1 MFLSNRLQSF
11 LVLLAFNIT
20 FQAAPLS
27 GFAVKPFNMSQAVAQ
42 TSSASKNQADKLIKE
57 GEQLRDSL
65 QLQAALKKFSE
76 ALNIYRQ
83 NNNKAG
89 EGKALNHLG
98 NTYGDLNQVQEALS
112 YYQQGIEVAK
122 ATGDTGLEARIL
134 SNIGLTYRDSGD
146 LTRAIEYCNKAVSV
160 ARKSGNYETEAL
172 ALKGLGAIAITSDI
186 GKGIDYVEQALAAIR
201 KANGTGDDR
210 LRQRNLEASI
220 LMSLGGL
227 YYAIGVGGGLTQT
240 DVTPS
245 QAPGKLL
252 DKSLQYYQ
260 QAAVI
265 AKETGDNFQR
275 GKALS
280 GVGSV
285 YNIRSEFAQAVKS
298 YEQAVEIF
306 KKQGSQIQVR
316 DTLSSLAEVY
326 SNWNN
331 KDKAISYYQQAL
343 AINQA
348 TNNPV
353 TILDNN
359 TSQGLIQVNIA
370 NAYADTSKYE
380 QAIKF
385 YEQAIKT
392 LKTSLNQTGS
402 ISTSNPTEQFLVNKN
417 KLLAN
422 QGIKASYLRLCVAYR
437 TLGQD
442 EASNKACK
450 DASSISASTPEALPQ
465 KTSKELE
472 EAQRSLASAQSVGN
486 RNLEAFALA
495 KIATAYVNLG
505 EKKQAREY
513 FQKAIELARTYPLFE
528 YYALFQAGLFEQNQ
542 QQYNLAINYYK
553 QAAASANKNNQK
565 QEEANIFR
573 QLGTLYYTRKNLPE
587 ATTAL
592 YNAIKVYE
600 SIRVDL
606 TDKNQISIFETQAQV
621 YSLLQKVLV
630 AQNKYQE
637 ALEVS
642 ERGRARA
649 FINLLAARQPQNKN
663 NIPEI
668 LPPTIKDIQKIAKQ
682 QNATFVEYSIKDTDI
697 YIWVVKP
704 TGEIA
709 FQKVN
714 LNSNTPLKDVVA
726 TALDS
731 IGATRGLT
739 VVAPHNKKPEPNA
752 RQKLKAL
759 HELLITPIAQH
770 LPKNPNERVIFVPQ
784 NELFLIP
791 FPALQDN
798 QGKYL
803 IEKHTILTAPS
814 IQLLQLTHER
824 RPSSSQAVLVVGN
837 PIMPGIPVRAG
848 QPPQQLVSLPFAEK
862 EAREIATM
870 LNTKPLIG
878 KDATKSQVK
887 RLMTQA
893 RIIHLATHG
902 LLDDFGDSIPGAI
915 ALAPSSTNLLKTQQ
929 SNDGLLT
936 ASEILNMK
944 LNADLVVL
952 SACQTGQGT
961 LTGDGVI
968 GLSRS
973 LIAAGTKSVV
983 VSLWSVDDASTK
995 LLMTEFY
1002 RQMQKNPDKGAAL
1015 RQAML
1020 VTMKQYP
1027 SPEHWSAFTL
1037 IGESI

>member
-1 MFLSNRLQSF
+1 
-11 LVLLAFNIT
+11 
-20 FQAAPLS
+20 
-27 GFAVKPFNMSQAVAQ
+27 MSQAVAQ
-42 TSSASKNQADKLIKE
+42 TSSDSNNQADKLIKQ
-57 GEQLRDSL
+57 GEKLRDSL
-65 QLQAALKKFSE
+65 QLQAALKKFEE
-76 ALNIYRQ
+76 ALSIARKNK
-83 NNNKAG
+83 NKAF
-89 EGKALNHLG
+89 EGKALNNIG
-98 NTYGDLNQVQEALS
+98 NVYADLNQAQQAIS
-112 YYQQGIEVAK
+112 YYQQGLEVAK
-122 ATGDTGLEARIL
+122 ATDNTDLEARIL

-146 LTRAIEYCNKAVSV
+146 SKRALEYCNKALTV
-160 ARKSGNYETEAL
+160 ARRSGNHETEAL
-172 ALKGLGAIAITSDI
+172 AFKGLGAVAITSDI
-186 GKGIDYVEQALAAIR
+186 GKGIEYIEQALVAVR

-210 LRQRNLEASI
+210 LRQRNLEVTI
-220 LMSLGGL
+220 LMSMGGL
-227 YYAIGVGGGLTQT
+227 YYGIGVGGGLTQT

-245 QAPGKLL
+245 QAPGKLI
-252 DKSLQYYQ
+252 DRSLEYYQ

-265 AKETGDNFQR
+265 AKETGDSLQQ

-280 GVGSV
+280 GMGSV
-285 YNIRSEFAQAVKS
+285 YNIRSEFAEAIKS
-298 YEQAVEIF
+298 YEQALEIF
-306 KKQGSQIQVR
+306 KKSDGLQLQVR

-326 SNWNN
+326 VNWNN

-348 TNNPV
+348 IPTNTPV
-353 TILDNN
+353 N
-359 TSQGLIQVNIA
+359 TFVINTQQGLIQVNIA

-385 YEQAIKT
+385 YEQAITT
-392 LKTSLNQTGS
+392 LKTSLNKTGS
-402 ISTSNPTEQFLVNKN
+402 ITTSNLTEQFLLQNN

-422 QGIKASYLRLCVAYR
+422 QGIKVSYIKLCVSYR
-437 TLGQD
+437 VLGQN

-450 DASSISASTPEALPQ
+450 DASSQTASTPETPPK

-472 EAQRSLASAQSVGN
+472 EAQQSLASAQSVGN
-486 RNLEAFALA
+486 RSLEANALA
-495 KIATAYVNLG
+495 KIGNAYADLG
-505 EKKQAREY
+505 EKDRAWEY
-513 FQKAIELARTYPLFE
+513 LQKAIKLAREYPLFE
-528 YYALFQAGLFEQNQ
+528 YFVLFQAGSFQEKQ
-542 QQYNLAINYYK
+542 QQSDLAINYYK
-553 QAAASANKNNQK
+553 QAAASASKRNQK
-565 QEEANIFR
+565 LEEANIYSH
-573 QLGTLYYTRKNLPE
+573 LGTLYHTRKNLPE

-592 YNAIKVYE
+592 YNAIKVFE

-621 YSLLQKVLV
+621 YSLLQQVLV
-630 AQNKYQE
+630 SQNKYQE

-649 FINLLAARQPQNKN
+649 FINLLAARQSQNKSN
-663 NIPEI
+663 LPEI
-668 LPPTIKDIQKIAKQ
+668 LPPTLKDIQKIAKQ
-682 QNATFVEYSIKDTDI
+682 QNATFVEYSISKNKSDI

-704 TGEIA
+704 TGQIEFKQVDI
-709 FQKVN
+709 
-714 LNSNTPLKDVVA
+714 NSNTPLKDIVV

-739 VVAPHNKKPEPNA
+739 VVAPEKKQPQANA
-752 RQKLKAL
+752 TQKLQAL
-759 HELLITPIAQH
+759 HQLLIAPIAQH
-770 LPKNPNERVIFVPQ
+770 LPKNPNEKVIFVPQ

-803 IEKHTILTAPS
+803 VEKHTILTSPS
-814 IQLLQLTHER
+814 IQLLQLTYER
-824 RPSSSQAVLVVGN
+824 RLSSSQGALVVGN
-837 PIMPGIPVRAG
+837 PIMPSIKVRAG

-862 EAREIATM
+862 EAREIATI

-878 KDATKSQVK
+878 KEATKPQVK
-887 RLMTQA
+887 QLMGQA

-902 LLDDFGDSIPGAI
+902 LLDDFGLGIPGAI
-915 ALAPSSTNLLKTQQ
+915 ALAPSSTNLTKAQQ
-929 SNDGLLT
+929 NNDGLLT

-995 LLMTEFY
+995 ILMTEFY

-1020 VTMKQYP
+1020 TTMKQYP
-1027 SPEHWSAFTL
+1027 NPEHWAAFTL

>member
-1 MFLSNRLQSF
+1 MNQ
-11 LVLLAFNIT
+11 T
-20 FQAAPLS
+20 QQA
-27 GFAVKPFNMSQAVAQ
+27 
-42 TSSASKNQADKLIKE
+42 I
-57 GEQLRDSL
+57 
-65 QLQAALKKFSE
+65 
-76 ALNIYRQ
+76 
-83 NNNKAG
+83 
-89 EGKALNHLG
+89 
-98 NTYGDLNQVQEALS
+98 S
-112 YYQQGIEVAK
+112 YYQQGLGVAK
-122 ATGDTGLEARIL
+122 VTNNTDLEARIL

-146 LTRAIEYCNKAVSV
+146 EERAIEYCNKALAV
-160 ARKSGNYETEAL
+160 ARRSGNRETEAL
-172 ALKGLGAIAITSDI
+172 ALKGLGAIAINSDI
-186 GKGIDYVEQALAAIR
+186 GKGIDYAEQALVAVR

-210 LRQRNLEASI
+210 LRQRNLEVTI
-220 LMSLGGL
+220 LMSLAGL
-227 YYAIGVGGGLTQT
+227 YYGIGVGGGLTQRN
-240 DVTPS
+240 VTPS
-245 QAPGKLL
+245 TAPGKLI
-252 DKSLQYYQ
+252 DKSFEYYQ
-260 QAAVI
+260 QAAAI
-265 AKETGDNFQR
+265 AKETGDSLQQ

-280 GVGSV
+280 GMGSV
-285 YNIRSEFAQAVKS
+285 YNIRSEYPEAIKS
-298 YEQAVEIF
+298 YEQALGIF
-306 KKQGSQIQVR
+306 KNSQGLQLQLR

-326 SNWNN
+326 GNWNN
-331 KDKAISYYQQAL
+331 KVAAIAYYQQAL

-348 TNNPV
+348 IPTNTPV
-353 TILDNN
+353 ATFVNN
-359 TSQGLIQVNIA
+359 TQQGLIQVNIA

-392 LKTSLNQTGS
+392 LQTSLNQTGS
-402 ISTSNPTEQFLVNKN
+402 ITTSNPTEQFLLQNN

-422 QGIKASYLRLCVAYR
+422 QGIKASYLKLCISYK

-442 EASNKACK
+442 DASKKACQ
-450 DASSISASTPEALPQ
+450 DASSQIGATPETPPK

-472 EAQRSLASAQSVGN
+472 EAQQSLASAQSVGN
-486 RNLEAFALA
+486 RSLEAYALA
-495 KIATAYVNLG
+495 KIGNAYANLG
-505 EKKQAREY
+505 EKDQAWEY
-513 FQKAIELARTYPLFE
+513 FQKAIKLARTYPLFE
-528 YYALFQAGLFEQNQ
+528 YFVLFQAGSFQEKQ
-542 QQYNLAINYYK
+542 QQYDLAINYYK
-553 QAAASANKNNQK
+553 QGAASANKSNQK
-565 QEEANIFR
+565 QEEANIYR
-573 QLGTLYYTRKNLPE
+573 QLGTLYYSRNNLPE

-606 TDKNQISIFETQAQV
+606 IDKNQISIFETQAQV
-621 YSLLQKVLV
+621 YNLLQQVLV

-649 FINLLAARQPQNKN
+649 FINLLAARQPQAQNKSN
-663 NIPEI
+663 LPEI

-682 QNATFVEYSIKDTDI
+682 QKATFVEYSISKDNSYI

-704 TGEIA
+704 TGEVA
-709 FQKVN
+709 FQKVDFKA
-714 LNSNTPLKDVVA
+714 NTPLKDVVA

-739 VVAPHNKKPEPNA
+739 VVAPENKKPQVNA
-752 RQKLKAL
+752 TRKLQAL
-759 HELLITPIAQH
+759 HQLLIAPIAQH

-798 QGKYL
+798 EGKYL
-803 IEKHTILTAPS
+803 VEKHTILTAPS

-824 RPSSSQAVLVVGN
+824 RPSPLEGALVVGN
-837 PIMPGIPVRAG
+837 PIMPSVPVRPG
-848 QPPQQLVSLPFAEK
+848 QPPLKLVSLPFAEK
-862 EAREIATM
+862 EAREIAAI

-878 KDATKSQVK
+878 EDATKTKVK
-887 RLMTQA
+887 QLMGQA

-902 LLDDFGDSIPGAI
+902 LLDDFGDSVPGAI
-915 ALAPSSTNLLKTQQ
+915 ALAPSSTNLVKAQQ

-936 ASEILNMK
+936 ASEIFNMK

-973 LIAAGTKSVV
+973 LIAAGTKSVI
-983 VSLWSVDDASTK
+983 VSLWNVDDASTK
-995 LLMTEFY
+995 VLMTEFY
-1002 RQMQKNPDKGAAL
+1002 RQMQKKPDKGAAL

-1020 VTMKQYP
+1020 TTMKQYP
-1027 SPEHWSAFTL
+1027 NPEHWAAFTL